1 MLHLVAVF
9 KTCHRIVSTRDSS
22 YEGSLVR
29 NWLINTSSE
38 DVLQLAFLADA
49 ADEGLLLVRQMDSA
63 TVRIASFHSTV
74 AHFVECVGFLFNQ
87 GGCMAVENSFMQ
99 SCLSIFRAGQVQ
111 VLPHSENQKASH
123 RRVLGKPSKEAV
135 QRCVNRMAGQKQRG
149 QRWRRSSRVSL
160 SCTPLPSLRCP
171 TRRGQWQK
179 FLSTRHTASAW
190 PSCSR

>member
-9 KTCHRIVSTRDSS
+9 KTCHRIVSTRDC
-22 YEGSLVR
+22 SLWGGGVR

-87 GGCMAVENSFMQ
+87 GHGRGEQLHAE
-99 SCLSIFRAGQVQ
+99 LPEHIPRRAGPGV
-111 VLPHSENQKASH
+111 AS
-123 RRVLGKPSKEAV
+123 
-135 QRCVNRMAGQKQRG
+135 
-149 QRWRRSSRVSL
+149 
-160 SCTPLPSLRCP
+160 
-171 TRRGQWQK
+171 
-179 FLSTRHTASAW
+179 F
-190 PSCSR
+190 